1 MPVHDQLLGSTQ
13 PVLSISLEP
22 GESIVA
28 EAGEFAWMTDS
39 IQLTTTPAGLSD
51 YTAKDQAGTIA
62 FASRLPGS
70 IMHIEVAP
78 GGEYLVHRNGFLA
91 GTPGIE
97 VTIGFQQPLEA
108 TETTAD
114 KFILR
119 RIGGGGRAW
128 GELSG
133 DGIRSD
139 LAAGTS
145 LGTHPRHSPARDRPG
160 PGRAVRSRNRVAA
173 VDAAA
178 RRSAPPVCSP
188 RRTYA
193 VKPRARETRNMS
205 RNAVSPRGLAGT
217 AAVVAIAAGLAVAGC
232 GGSSSSGAA
241 AGGNAAS
248 KSPAA
253 SHSTGSSGSTSVT
266 TATVPFPVGVGD
278 TWRYRTTDGRT
289 VNRII
294 AVTPAS
300 GGQQVTMRSAI
311 TNLGS
316 TTHDTAYY
324 VVNSDG
330 SISLPFSQFDTSSSG
345 ASVKL
350 ISGSIFWPPAD
361 QLSSGKAYHDAL
373 KIEFST
379 NGTTQN
385 VTAHVTVR
393 GAGTQSVTVP
403 AGTYNADVVN
413 MTMAETIEG
422 ISVSSVVRTWLA
434 PGVGPVKSEVILHEG
449 GTTHVAA
456 ENQLVSFK
464 AG

>member
-1 MPVHDQLLGSTQ
+1 
-13 PVLSISLEP
+13 
-22 GESIVA
+22 
-28 EAGEFAWMTDS
+28 
-39 IQLTTTPAGLSD
+39 
-51 YTAKDQAGTIA
+51 
-62 FASRLPGS
+62 
-70 IMHIEVAP
+70 
-78 GGEYLVHRNGFLA
+78 
-91 GTPGIE
+91 
-97 VTIGFQQPLEA
+97 
-108 TETTAD
+108 
-114 KFILR
+114 
-119 RIGGGGRAW
+119 
-128 GELSG
+128 
-133 DGIRSD
+133 
-139 LAAGTS
+139 
-145 LGTHPRHSPARDRPG
+145 
-160 PGRAVRSRNRVAA
+160 
-173 VDAAA
+173 
-178 RRSAPPVCSP
+178 
-188 RRTYA
+188 
-193 VKPRARETRNMS
+193 
-205 RNAVSPRGLAGT
+205 
-217 AAVVAIAAGLAVAGC
+217 VVAIAAGLAVAGC

-241 AGGNAAS
+241 AGGNTAS
-248 KSPAA
+248 NSPAA

-278 TWRYRTTDGRT
+278 TWRYRTTYGRT
-289 VNRII
+289 VNRIT

-311 TNLGS
+311 TSLGS
-316 TTHDTAYY
+316 TSHDTAYY
-324 VVNSDG
+324 VVHSDG

-350 ISGSIFWPPAD
+350 ISGDIFWPPAD
-361 QLSSGKAYHDAL
+361 QLSSGQAYHDAL

-464 AG
+464 TG

>member
-1 MPVHDQLLGSTQ
+1 
-13 PVLSISLEP
+13 
-22 GESIVA
+22 
-28 EAGEFAWMTDS
+28 
-39 IQLTTTPAGLSD
+39 
-51 YTAKDQAGTIA
+51 
-62 FASRLPGS
+62 
-70 IMHIEVAP
+70 
-78 GGEYLVHRNGFLA
+78 
-91 GTPGIE
+91 
-97 VTIGFQQPLEA
+97 
-108 TETTAD
+108 
-114 KFILR
+114 
-119 RIGGGGRAW
+119 
-128 GELSG
+128 
-133 DGIRSD
+133 
-139 LAAGTS
+139 
-145 LGTHPRHSPARDRPG
+145 
-160 PGRAVRSRNRVAA
+160 
-173 VDAAA
+173 
-178 RRSAPPVCSP
+178 
-188 RRTYA
+188 
-193 VKPRARETRNMS
+193 MS

-330 SISLPFSQFDTSSSG
+330 SISLPFSQFDTSNSG

-361 QLSSGKAYHDAL
+361 QLSSGKAYHDVL
-373 KIEFST
+373 KIEFSED
-379 NGTTQN
+379 GTTQN

-393 GAGTQSVTVP
+393 GGGTQSVTVP

-434 PGVGPVKSEVILHEG
+434 PGVGPVQSEVILHEG
-449 GTTHVAA
+449 GTAHVAA
-456 ENQLVSFK
+456 ENKLVSFK
-464 AG
+464 TG

>member
-1 MPVHDQLLGSTQ
+1 
-13 PVLSISLEP
+13 
-22 GESIVA
+22 
-28 EAGEFAWMTDS
+28 
-39 IQLTTTPAGLSD
+39 
-51 YTAKDQAGTIA
+51 
-62 FASRLPGS
+62 
-70 IMHIEVAP
+70 
-78 GGEYLVHRNGFLA
+78 
-91 GTPGIE
+91 
-97 VTIGFQQPLEA
+97 
-108 TETTAD
+108 
-114 KFILR
+114 
-119 RIGGGGRAW
+119 
-128 GELSG
+128 
-133 DGIRSD
+133 
-139 LAAGTS
+139 
-145 LGTHPRHSPARDRPG
+145 
-160 PGRAVRSRNRVAA
+160 
-173 VDAAA
+173 
-178 RRSAPPVCSP
+178 
-188 RRTYA
+188 
-193 VKPRARETRNMS
+193 MS

-464 AG
+464 TG

>member
-1 MPVHDQLLGSTQ
+1 
-13 PVLSISLEP
+13 
-22 GESIVA
+22 
-28 EAGEFAWMTDS
+28 
-39 IQLTTTPAGLSD
+39 
-51 YTAKDQAGTIA
+51 
-62 FASRLPGS
+62 
-70 IMHIEVAP
+70 
-78 GGEYLVHRNGFLA
+78 
-91 GTPGIE
+91 
-97 VTIGFQQPLEA
+97 
-108 TETTAD
+108 
-114 KFILR
+114 
-119 RIGGGGRAW
+119 
-128 GELSG
+128 
-133 DGIRSD
+133 
-139 LAAGTS
+139 
-145 LGTHPRHSPARDRPG
+145 
-160 PGRAVRSRNRVAA
+160 
-173 VDAAA
+173 
-178 RRSAPPVCSP
+178 
-188 RRTYA
+188 
-193 VKPRARETRNMS
+193 MS

-253 SHSTGSSGSTSVT
+253 SHSTGSSGSTSAVT

-324 VVNSDG
+324 VVHSDG

-350 ISGSIFWPPAD
+350 ISGDIFWPPAD

-373 KIEFST
+373 KIAFSD
-379 NGTTQN
+379 NGMTQN

-449 GTTHVAA
+449 GTIHVAA